1 MSTGA
6 NIVDQDFFEG
16 LGFRHYIAPGSPEA
30 PPVDDMTLRNWM
42 IDRIYDTY
50 IDEDDLRAC
59 DAKTHEIFN
68 AFEPGAYSSRE
79 FIHAMGSYLAKYHA
93 KNESI
98 VKTAYLKKV
107 PIFVPAFSDC
117 SAGFGI
123 VLQQTEAIEEGRG
136 QVAFD
141 SGKDFRELTDIK
153 LACKDTGLL
162 MLGGGV
168 PKNFAQDIV
177 VAAELLNERKGGKA
191 RGDIGMHKYAI
202 QMTVADS
209 RDAAHSRA
217 ARCARR
223 AVGARSTWCTS
234 RWCSGREGKK
244 GSGWGGGGGR
254 EGKKKG
260 RGGRWPGWEGGE
272 RGGGEGGG
280 GGGGEWQGMQNGHI
294 SPDGRVQLWR
304 VVGKSPGWMVLSV
317 GVAVRSEI
325 DSEGIHRAVGFGG
338 RPPGLPFAVKNSARS
353 VPMPRSPANASSVYF
368 FGWPWRSM
376 WSSYEEKWD
385 YDVVS
390 GGSHRACRVI
400 RSAGPR
406 DAFMRLPR
414 TPVGLAVPTGVLWR
428 GFVAGTAVWATAWWV
443 LLVTPWLVRRAW
455 RARRGRCVWCGYD
468 CRAVP
473 VASPCPE
480 CGTARPIVG
489 PVG

>member
-1 MSTGA
+1 MANGKWTKKELLSREIQHIDITRFDARSVVNSYREMAYSARTLANAADIYSMMLKDKDCAVILTLAGSLISAGLKKAMITLVENNMVDAIVSTGA

-16 LGFRHYIAPGSPEA
+16 LGFKHYIAPGSPEA

-59 DAKTHEIFN
+59 DAATHKVFD

-79 FIHAMGSYLAKYHA
+79 FVRAMGAYLANNSKYA
-93 KNESI
+93 KNESL
-98 VKTAYLKKV
+98 VKTCYLKRV

-209 RDAAHSRA
+209 RD
-217 ARCARR
+217 
-223 AVGARSTWCTS
+223 GALSGSTL
-234 RWCSGREGKK
+234 REACSWGKVDVVHEQMVFGELSALFPILASDAYHRGEWKKRKGFRFADLFEKGEGAPEF
-244 GSGWGGGGGR
+244 SGGA
-254 EGKKKG
+254 KKK
-260 RGGRWPGWEGGE
+260 
-272 RGGGEGGG
+272 
-280 GGGGEWQGMQNGHI
+280 
-294 SPDGRVQLWR
+294 
-304 VVGKSPGWMVLSV
+304 
-317 GVAVRSEI
+317 A
-325 DSEGIHRAVGFGG
+325 
-338 RPPGLPFAVKNSARS
+338 
-353 VPMPRSPANASSVYF
+353 AS
-368 FGWPWRSM
+368 R
-376 WSSYEEKWD
+376 
-385 YDVVS
+385 
-390 GGSHRACRVI
+390 
-400 RSAGPR
+400 
-406 DAFMRLPR
+406 
-414 TPVGLAVPTGVLWR
+414 
-428 GFVAGTAVWATAWWV
+428 
-443 LLVTPWLVRRAW
+443 
-455 RARRGRCVWCGYD
+455 
-468 CRAVP
+468 
-473 VASPCPE
+473 
-480 CGTARPIVG
+480 
-489 PVG
+489 

>member
-1 MSTGA
+1 LATKWTKKELLSRPIEHVDITKIDCRSIVDSYRDMAYTSRTLANAADIYSMMLKDKDCAVILTLAGSLISAGLKKAIITLIENNMVDAIVSTGA

-16 LGFRHYIAPGSPEA
+16 LGFKHYIAPGSPEA
-30 PPVDDMTLRNWM
+30 PPVDDMTLRNMM

-79 FIHAMGSYLAKYHA
+79 FISAMGAYLAKSHG

-98 VKTAYLKKV
+98 VKTCFLKKV

-209 RDAAHSRA
+209 RD
-217 ARCARR
+217 
-223 AVGARSTWCTS
+223 GALSGSTL
-234 RWCSGREGKK
+234 REACSWGKVDVVNEQMVFGELSALFPILASDAYHRNAWKGRK
-244 GSGWGGGGGR
+244 GFKFAELFEKGDGVPSF
-254 EGKKKG
+254 EGKKKAG
-260 RGGRWPGWEGGE
+260 
-272 RGGGEGGG
+272 
-280 GGGGEWQGMQNGHI
+280 
-294 SPDGRVQLWR
+294 
-304 VVGKSPGWMVLSV
+304 
-317 GVAVRSEI
+317 
-325 DSEGIHRAVGFGG
+325 
-338 RPPGLPFAVKNSARS
+338 AR
-353 VPMPRSPANASSVYF
+353 
-368 FGWPWRSM
+368 
-376 WSSYEEKWD
+376 
-385 YDVVS
+385 
-390 GGSHRACRVI
+390 
-400 RSAGPR
+400 
-406 DAFMRLPR
+406 
-414 TPVGLAVPTGVLWR
+414 
-428 GFVAGTAVWATAWWV
+428 
-443 LLVTPWLVRRAW
+443 
-455 RARRGRCVWCGYD
+455 
-468 CRAVP
+468 
-473 VASPCPE
+473 
-480 CGTARPIVG
+480 
-489 PVG
+489 